1 VAKKS
6 QKIAEFPS
14 LLNGGYCNTLD
25 DKGRITFPAALQRA
39 LASDNLVITRGIEQC
54 LWVFT
59 PERWREFAEKWEQAS
74 PMLKDVRKMQRHFLG
89 WAAEL
94 EIDKSSRIAI
104 PQTLREYAGL
114 KRECFVIG
122 VGRRIEIWD
131 AAVYKAVNEGEDGE
145 NLALA
150 AEQFGELF

>member
-1 VAKKS
+1 M
-6 QKIAEFPS
+6 
-14 LLNGGYCNTLD
+14 LNGGYCNTLD

-39 LASDNLVITRGIEQC
+39 LESDKLVITRGIEQC
-54 LWVFT
+54 LWVYT

-74 PMLKDVRKMQRHFLG
+74 PMLKDVRRMQRHFLG
-89 WAAEL
+89 WAVEV

-104 PQTLREYAGL
+104 PQALREYGGL

-122 VGRRIEIWD
+122 VGQRIEIWD
-131 AAVYKAVNEGEDGE
+131 SAVYKAVNEGEDGE
-145 NLALA
+145 SLALA